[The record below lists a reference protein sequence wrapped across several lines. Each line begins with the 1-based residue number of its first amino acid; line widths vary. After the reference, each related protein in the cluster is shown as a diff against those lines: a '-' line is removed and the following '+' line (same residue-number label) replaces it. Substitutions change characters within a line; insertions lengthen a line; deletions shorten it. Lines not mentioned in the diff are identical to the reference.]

1 MVTTWLRLSGS
12 PAAGPVA
19 YGSTVNVQLS
29 AGLPQ
34 VEVPD
39 VTGKKTADAKAI
51 LEKAGLKV
59 EATDW
64 FGDKVLRQN
73 PKAGTVV
80 DQGSSVKILAS
91 FF

>member
-1 MVTTWLRLSGS
+1 MALAPA
-12 PAAGPVA
+12 PAAGPVP
-19 YGSTVNVQLS
+19 YGSKVDIQVS
-29 AGLPQ
+29 VGLPQ
-34 VEVPD
+34 VKVPD
-39 VTGKKTADAKAI
+39 VTGKKTQDAKKI
-51 LEKAGLKV
+51 LETAGLKV

-80 DQGSSVKILAS
+80 DQGTSVKILSS